1 MDKNEKIKYESQAQ
15 ILKAMAHPTRLLI
28 VDKLSKKELCVCEI
42 TEIVGVDTSTISKHL
57 SLMKNAGIIE
67 DDKRGNNVYYRL
79 KIPCVKG
86 FFSCVNDVLKIQ
98 LKEHK
103 AIFK

>member
-1 MDKNEKIKYESQAQ
+1 MNKTEKLKYESQAK

-28 VDKLSKKELCVCEI
+28 VDKLTKKELCVCEI
-42 TEIVGVDTSTISKHL
+42 TEIVGADTSTISKHL

-86 FFSCVNDVLKIQ
+86 FFSCINDVLKIQ
-98 LKEHK
+98 LKEQM
-103 AIFK
+103 AILS